1 MSLDAA
7 PMQLDHAT
15 AAGEF
20 PRASFIADMW
30 KAYRD

>member
-1 MSLDAA
+1 
-7 PMQLDHAT
+7 MQFDQAT

-20 PRASFIADMW
+20 PQASFIADMW